1 MARDR
6 VRGPLPQAP
15 PHSSRGGVDEY
26 RIGGDLRART
36 RSQTFVAAA
45 RQQLS
50 VCETRKFY
58 PALVRLAKV
67 ATRRCFWRSDRTV
80 TCFCVENSRSILRC
94 PASVADRRRP
104 RSRRCAVPTAKHP
117 RNRHTQ
123 QQSQSSTR
131 AMAAC
136 QPRNQPPRRTRRSR
150 AHTFRISQIPIAE
163 CAASSAP
170 IPRGFFPWR
179 LSDAG
184 HWCMSRRCRWPASE
198 TLHKNADI
206 FAALSLRR
214 HMRVSQAR

>member
-1 MARDR
+1 VLR
-6 VRGPLPQAP
+6 VLTP
-15 PHSSRGGVDEY
+15 
-26 RIGGDLRART
+26 
-36 RSQTFVAAA
+36 
-45 RQQLS
+45 
-50 VCETRKFY
+50 
-58 PALVRLAKV
+58 
-67 ATRRCFWRSDRTV
+67 
-80 TCFCVENSRSILRC
+80 C
-94 PASVADRRRP
+94 PASVADRRRL

-198 TLHKNADI
+198 TLHKKPTSSRRCRYDVTCASAKRDNRC
-206 FAALSLRR
+206 LVSRPHPRRLRR
-214 HMRVSQAR
+214 EHGASI